1 MAEEEAKGMKWLN
14 EEGLIDLTGT
24 KTAGDIIDRILEV
37 RDAKYAE
44 LDRKYA
50 APRAELNARIDKE
63 RNIKEKFLEATGMS
77 EREYDDAELL
87 DNVSDDW
94 EPEDSWDE
102 FAESIFGKSVEE
114 EDEDTRQ
121 LLEETGIL
129 AGYELVD
136 GVYKK
141 KAEKPMA

>member
-1 MAEEEAKGMKWLN
+1 MAEAAKGMKWLD
-14 EEGLIDLTGT
+14 EQGLIDLTGA
-24 KTAGDIIDRILEV
+24 KTAGDLIDRILEV
-37 RDAKYAE
+37 RDEKYAE

-63 RNIKEKFLEATGMS
+63 RDIKEKFLEATGMS

-102 FAESIFGKSVEE
+102 FAESVFGKSVEE
-114 EDEDTRQ
+114 EEEDTRQ

-129 AGYELVD
+129 ASYELVGD
-136 GVYKK
+136 VYKK